1 MIKSSIEQQRLIP
14 IQGDAFDSYCKA
26 FDFDDSIPGW
36 PDLFGDHLKQYLKKE
51 MSKPIPTLSLF
62 SGAGGLDIGFHDCNF
77 EIIESVEIE
86 EKFSATLKY
95 NAQPDHEF
103 SGSIVNSIDIRE
115 YDPQHLVGKID
126 FIIGG
131 PPCQT
136 FSAAGRR
143 ANGVLGTDDARGVLF
158 REYVRILKLL
168 QPKGFLFENV
178 YGIVGAQNGKP
189 WAEILNEFS
198 KIGYT
203 LHYRIVDAADY
214 GVPQHRERLIIV
226 GLKTGKYLFPRPTH
240 GPDSLDDRPFYS
252 AKSAIAD
259 LSDEVP
265 EEMKFIPGK
274 YAGLLEGIPP
284 GLNYSFYTE
293 EMGHPTP
300 IFAWRS
306 KFSDFLYKADP
317 DVPVRTIKA
326 QGGQWTGPL
335 HWENRH
341 FTINEFKRLQTFPD
355 DYFITGDS
363 ATVIHQIGNS
373 VPPQMGRIL
382 ALSILNQV
390 FNVELPINISTLGP
404 EEPLSFRQRKRELT
418 ERYQQKARNAIKD
431 LTPKVNLIHKRS
443 EYAAAIKPNF
453 AVDFTSDAPDY
464 TISIDWNDTVEV
476 SLSNNNQHNP
486 KLVYSISIEPVKKW
500 TLGVNKIH
508 INCYSEDEL
517 AYPLC
522 WKAVENELK
531 CRKIKDD
538 LVQLNGYYQYV
549 PKIKCTFEGND
560 DGLNKVL
567 KVVVSGKVIRQIMS
581 TEDLAKILDIP
592 PNKVLDVAKQLK
604 KRGYEI
610 RNHNTNPQIEENN
623 WLIPYAFPTL
633 TNLSVQLNKSLE

>member
-1 MIKSSIEQQRLIP
+1 MSGGQQKLMP
-14 IQGDAFDSYCKA
+14 PQGDAFSSYCKA
-26 FDFDDSIPGW
+26 FNFDDTVPGW
-36 PDLFGDHLKQYLKKE
+36 PDLFGDNLRDYLKKE
-51 MSKPIPTLSLF
+51 MLEPIPTLSLF

-77 EIIESVEIE
+77 QIIESVEIE
-86 EKFSATLKY
+86 EKVCATLQH
-95 NAQPDHEF
+95 NAQPNHEF

-115 YDPQHLVGKID
+115 YNPQHLVGKID

-158 REYVRILKLL
+158 KEYVRILNLL

-226 GLKTGKYLFPRPTH
+226 GLKNGNYLFPRPTH
-240 GPDSLDDRPFYS
+240 GPDSLDNRPFYS
-252 AKSAIAD
+252 AKGAIAD
-259 LSDEVP
+259 LHDEVP
-265 EEMKFIPGK
+265 KEMKSIPGK

-317 DVPVRTIKA
+317 EVPVRTIKA

-335 HWENRH
+335 HWDNRH
-341 FTINEFKRLQTFPD
+341 FTVNEFKRLQTFPD
-355 DYFITGDS
+355 DYAIMGDS
-363 ATVIHQIGNS
+363 ATIIHQIGNS

-390 FNVELPINISTLGP
+390 FEVRLPIVISTLSP
-404 EEPLSFRQRKRELT
+404 EEPLYFRQRKRELT
-418 ERYQQKARNAIKD
+418 EKYQQKAKSAIKN
-431 LTPKVNLIHKRS
+431 LTPNVDLNQKLS
-443 EYAAAIKPNF
+443 EYAATIGPNF
-453 AVDFTSDAPDY
+453 SVDFASDTPDY
-464 TISIDWNDTVEV
+464 SITVDWNDTIEV
-476 SLSNNNQHNP
+476 TLSNSGEEQSE
-486 KLVYSISIEPVKKW
+486 LAYSITIEPVKKW
-500 TLGVNKIH
+500 TLGINKIH
-508 INCYSEDEL
+508 ISCYSEDEL
-517 AYPLC
+517 AFPLC
-522 WKAVENELK
+522 WKAIEKELK

-538 LVQLNGYYQYV
+538 LVQLNGYYQYI
-549 PKIKCTFEGND
+549 PKIKCTFEGRGEGID
-560 DGLNKVL
+560 KVL
-567 KVVVSGKVIRQIMS
+567 SAVVSGNVTRQIMS
-581 TEDLAKILDIP
+581 TEELANKLDVPPNEILDI
-592 PNKVLDVAKQLK
+592 AKQLK

-610 RNHNTNPQIEENN
+610 RNHKTNPQIEENN

-633 TNLSVQLNKSLE
+633 TKLSVQLNKSLE